1 VSLSARFLRAIREK
15 LLRGR
20 DRDPATATH
29 GSRDSTLVAPAPERV
44 ERIGRY
50 RIVRRIGQGG
60 MGIVYAAHDEEL
72 DRALAI
78 KVIGTDRVD
87 ETAIRRFR
95 REARAAA
102 AVNHPHVCQLYEI
115 GEHRGALFIAMELL
129 EGEALYDCLL
139 RGALP
144 VPEAV
149 ATALGILSALS
160 ALHGRGLV
168 HRDLKPSNVFLTPH
182 GVKLLDFGL
191 ARRGPAE
198 EGIQGASELTILTRA
213 GTIVGTPGY
222 MAPEQIRGEAVD
234 ARADLFALGAILFE
248 MLSGRP
254 AFGRGEMVEVLYA
267 TLHEQPPA
275 LSGSSA
281 AVAVDRVIRRL
292 LQKRAVDRPASAD
305 AVRSELA
312 AIPLGSRD
320 GQAATQALTR
330 IVVLPFRI
338 LRPDPE
344 TDFLGLGLADAVS
357 TSLSNLRS
365 IVVRSSAAAS
375 GLSSESP
382 DLRRI
387 AAEADVDLVILGT
400 LLRAGDRL
408 RATAQ
413 LVEAPAGTVLS
424 ASTLE
429 APAGDVFGLS
439 DDLSR
444 RMVDALAIRLSGR
457 TDGPGS
463 RQQVPATPRAYELY
477 LRANHASLEYD
488 QMEIARDLY
497 LQALEED
504 PRFAPAWARL
514 GRAYRLIGKFIEH
527 AEENRRRAEAAFQRA
542 LELDPDLSIGHKL
555 YAHFETEWGGAS
567 RSMERLLSRARARRE
582 DAELFAG
589 LVHACRYGGLLD
601 ASLAAHQEARRL
613 DPHVRTSVAF
623 TLYLQGDY
631 ERLAREGD
639 SVLDLTP
646 RTLGLI
652 ASQRRKEAL
661 QVVADLGRAQIPR
674 MFGMTVRALRVAVSG
689 DRSEITAVEE
699 ATRAHSDPEALYMFA
714 IFFGVLGENERGLE
728 VLDQAARSGYSVS
741 SALERDP
748 LLEPLRGH
756 PRFPEIW
763 SRAEEKRREVQR
775 RFEAAGG
782 PEILGL

>member
-1 VSLSARFLRAIREK
+1 
-15 LLRGR
+15 
-20 DRDPATATH
+20 
-29 GSRDSTLVAPAPERV
+29 
-44 ERIGRY
+44 
-50 RIVRRIGQGG
+50 
-60 MGIVYAAHDEEL
+60 MGIVYAAHDDEL

-115 GEHRGALFIAMELL
+115 GEHRGSLFIAMELL
-129 EGEALYDCLL
+129 AGEALYDCLL

-144 VPEAV
+144 VREAV

-160 ALHGRGLV
+160 ALHGRSLV

-191 ARRGPAE
+191 ARRGTE
-198 EGIQGASELTILTRA
+198 EERIQGASELTRA

-234 ARADLFALGAILFE
+234 ARADLFAVGAMLFE

-292 LQKRAVDRPASAD
+292 LQKRASDRPASAE

-365 IVVRSSAAAS
+365 IVVRSSAAAA

-424 ASTLE
+424 AHTLE
-429 APAGDVFGLS
+429 APAEDVFGLQ

-444 RMVDALAIRLSGR
+444 RIVDALALRLSER
-457 TDGPGS
+457 TDGAGS

-504 PRFAPAWARL
+504 PAFAPAWARL
-514 GRAYRLIGKFIEH
+514 GRAYRLIGKFIEDP
-527 AEENRRRAEAAFQRA
+527 EENRARAEAAFQRA
-542 LELDPDLSIGHKL
+542 LVLDPELSIGHKL

-601 ASLAAHQEARRL
+601 ASLAAHEEARRL

-631 ERLAREGD
+631 HRLAREGD
-639 SVLDLTP
+639 SVLDLSP
-646 RTLGLI
+646 RTLALI

-661 QVVADLGRAQIPR
+661 EVVADLGRTQIPR
-674 MFGMTVRALRVAVSG
+674 MFGLTVRALRVAVLG
-689 DRSEITAVEE
+689 DRSEIEAVEQ
-699 ATRAHSDPEALYMFA
+699 ATRAHTDPEALYMFA
-714 IFFGVLGENERGLE
+714 IFFGLLGDDERGVE
-728 VLDQAARSGYSVS
+728 VLDQVVGGGFSVS
-741 SALERDP
+741 SALEKDP
-748 LLEPLRGH
+748 LLGPLRGH
-756 PRFPEIW
+756 PRFAEIW
-763 SRAEEKRREVQR
+763 NRAEQKRLEVLR

-782 PEILGL
+782 REILGL